1 MARSYASY
9 FTIVLLMMSV
19 YLGECSRVKRSG
31 IRDASLTVT
40 EPKSKLNGYNMM
52 VGCYGDCRQSS
63 QCTSRS
69 CPRCLYDVVRRTY
82 GCRP

>member
-1 MARSYASY
+1 MARSYAFY

-19 YLGECSRVKRSG
+19 YLGECSRSG
-31 IRDASLTVT
+31 IRDASLSVT

-69 CPRCLYDVVRRTY
+69 CPRCLYDVVSRTY